1 MLRAMA
7 RRSPSWTGV
16 AARSC
21 LFAPQALIEGLNS
34 WVDRQSWGSLCGWP
48 NLPRL
53 QHHDGVLP
61 AHSHPHEQVV
71 NVLDGEFELVVEGTP
86 HVLRTGDVF
95 AIPGNAPH
103 SGQALTS
110 CWILDVF
117 CPIREDYRTA

>member
-1 MLRAMA
+1 MKQSLNDIPVREVMPGFRGRFVHGENVTLAY
-7 RRSPSWTGV
+7 WNIETG
-16 AARSC
+16 A
-21 LFAPQALIEGLNS
+21 
-34 WVDRQSWGSLCGWP
+34 
-48 NLPRL
+48 
-53 QHHDGVLP
+53 VLP

-86 HVLRTGDVF
+86 HMLRTGDVF

-103 SGQALTS
+103 SGRALTS